1 MNVSPDRENHS
12 SSGMRQHSPGDKSTQ
27 VSHLIMMSTNAVK
40 EKTKRENSPIERKKV
55 QPINS
60 DLGEIITAR

>member
-55 QPINS
+55 
-60 DLGEIITAR
+60 